1 MFTSLDSQDTSFSM
15 PKVSRRSER
24 ELRAAAQSRASAA
37 SKRSSGTSHA
47 SKRSSLSRSKGLG
60 LSHLMAGSF
69 EERKCYVQTTL
80 RYLHLHYDLFFG
92 KVGHFRH
99 FYLMMITRG
108 F

>member
-1 MFTSLDSQDTSFSM
+1 MSYLLCLHLWILRIHRFSM
-15 PKVSRRSER
+15 HKVSRRSER

-69 EERKCYVQTTL
+69 EERKCYVANYIEML
-80 RYLHLHYDLFFG
+80 AVAL
-92 KVGHFRH
+92 
-99 FYLMMITRG
+99 
-108 F
+108 

>member
-1 MFTSLDSQDTSFSM
+1 MSYLSCLHLWILRIHRFSSS
-15 PKVSRRSER
+15 KVSRRSER

-69 EERKCYVQTTL
+69 EERKCYVANYIEML
-80 RYLHLHYDLFFG
+80 AVAL
-92 KVGHFRH
+92 
-99 FYLMMITRG
+99 
-108 F
+108 

>member
-1 MFTSLDSQDTSFSM
+1 MSYLSCLHLWILRIHRFSM

-69 EERKCYVQTTL
+69 EERKCYVANYIEML
-80 RYLHLHYDLFFG
+80 AVAL
-92 KVGHFRH
+92 
-99 FYLMMITRG
+99 
-108 F
+108 